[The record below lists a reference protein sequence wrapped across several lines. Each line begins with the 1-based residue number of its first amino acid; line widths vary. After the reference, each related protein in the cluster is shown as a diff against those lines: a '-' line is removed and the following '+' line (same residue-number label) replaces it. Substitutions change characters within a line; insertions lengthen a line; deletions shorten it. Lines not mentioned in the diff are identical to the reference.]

1 MSRIDEESME
11 ISKYSHK
18 SYNHLSKQRPQPVR
32 IINNKDDNSK
42 NMQIYGK
49 NSLERQ
55 ISQEQEQEQ
64 DRDANSHFSQE
75 KARIVNSDL
84 IDKNDRDDTASN
96 SNQIPKQFLDDELR
110 LEYCDRR

>member
-42 NMQIYGK
+42 NIHIYRN

-55 ISQEQEQEQ
+55 VSQEQEQ
-64 DRDANSHFSQE
+64 DKDANSHFSQE
-75 KARIVNSDL
+75 KARIVNFDS
-84 IDKNDRDDTASN
+84 IEKNDRDDTASN

-110 LEYCDRR
+110 VEYCDRR